1 MKQNSFYKRYL
12 RGHDAYTTN
21 YRHTFYRLPVSAYC
35 LFDLYGSVNCVLF
48 SSNAPHPSVFIAQG
62 LANEAYTTCSSI
74 LAQLGETVPDNV
86 TLEMVGDIIQETLSM
101 YSEVYSDDWLERKM
115 DDTNLRNIVK
125 FYSIFTTAAYFCK
138 QSYAYAP
145 SYFLCRMVQI
155 SLRNGVCGYTPLALM
170 KLSLIVFNNSK
181 DNTFSNAAL
190 IRYVF
195 H

>member
-1 MKQNSFYKRYL
+1 M
-12 RGHDAYTTN
+12 
-21 YRHTFYRLPVSAYC
+21 
-35 LFDLYGSVNCVLF
+35 F
-48 SSNAPHPSVFIAQG
+48 SSNAPHPSVFLAQG

-74 LAQLGETVPDNV
+74 LAQLGETVPDTV
-86 TLEMVGDIIQETLSM
+86 TLAMVGDIIQETLSM

-115 DDTNLRNIVK
+115 EDTKLCNIVK
-125 FYSIFTTAAYFCK
+125 FYSVIATAAYFCK
-138 QSYAYAP
+138 QSYTYTPAF
-145 SYFLCRMVQI
+145 FLCKLVQI